1 MKNVFSKVSQVP
13 YAFVLMNWA
22 VLAGLFHFVH
32 GHQTFWNSTVIA
44 PAPLWTAAVIAP
56 VPLRSR

>member
-1 MKNVFSKVSQVP
+1 MNSAFSKVSQVP

-22 VLAGLFHFVH
+22 VLAGLFYFVR
-32 GHQTFWNSTVIA
+32 GHQTFWNSA
-44 PAPLWTAAVIAP
+44 GMAP